1 MSRRAVFLDKDGT
14 LIENVPYNVDRTRIR
29 LAPKAIDALLLL
41 SGLGYELIV
50 VSNQPGVALGLFPAG
65 ALNAVEEH
73 LNDLFLAHGFKL
85 ADCYWCPHHPD
96 GVVRDYALTCTCRK
110 PMPGLLHVAARE
122 HDIDLARSWLI
133 GDILNDVEAGNRA
146 GCRTILLDVGNE
158 TEWVRG
164 PHRTPE
170 YVASD
175 LLDAATYIMNDMS
188 SRRRPGSNPAWTRA
202 SAGVTKP
209 GRAGP

>member
-65 ALNAVEEH
+65 ALTAVEEH
-73 LNDLFLAHGFKL
+73 LDDLFLAHGFRL
-85 ADCYWCPHHPD
+85 TDCYWCPHHPE
-96 GVVRDYALTCTCRK
+96 GIVRDYALTCACRK
-110 PMPGLLHVAARE
+110 PMPGMLHVAARE
-122 HDIDLARSWLI
+122 HDIDLSRSWLI

-164 PHRTPE
+164 ALRTPE
-170 YVASD
+170 YTARD
-175 LLDAATYIMNDMS
+175 LLDAATYIMRSDGGL
-188 SRRRPGSNPAWTRA
+188 RREAAR
-202 SAGVTKP
+202 
-209 GRAGP
+209 